1 MMLLGGFF
9 GLLNETL
16 LTTALPSIMKD
27 FNIEYSQVQWLTTA
41 FLLTNAVVIPL
52 STLVIQRFT
61 TLQVFLTGIFIFFIG
76 TIVGGFSP
84 NFSMLLIARI
94 IQVLGSGIMMPL
106 MMTTILDIFGP
117 NERGKYMGI
126 FGLVIG
132 LAPAINPT
140 LSGYL
145 VEYFN

>member
-1 MMLLGGFF
+1 MSLTFKLIMIIMMLLGGFF

-61 TLQVFLTGIFIFFIG
+61 TLQVFLTGIFS
-76 TIVGGFSP
+76 FS
-84 NFSMLLIARI
+84 LEQL
-94 IQVLGSGIMMPL
+94 
-106 MMTTILDIFGP
+106 
-117 NERGKYMGI
+117 
-126 FGLVIG
+126 
-132 LAPAINPT
+132 
-140 LSGYL
+140 
-145 VEYFN
+145 